1 MNAHKGILIEMKCD
15 HSFEITHLF
24 TEGILERGEATAPFV
39 SSVFYPQTERNPFPL
54 WQVHI
59 DLLSDVML
67 DFVWFAPAAAII
79 LETLPSDIRVGL

>member
-15 HSFEITHLF
+15 RSFEIITLLVKAFLKEVRRRQLSYLQCSIPKPSETHSRLAS
-24 TEGILERGEATAPFV
+24 T
-39 SSVFYPQTERNPFPL
+39 
-54 WQVHI
+54 HI

-79 LETLPSDIRVGL
+79 LETLPSGIRVGL